1 MQLLDNILAPYVD
14 QGLAGYLILI
24 ADDQGGPP
32 TSAFCKQYQANYG
45 FKKLQLVYDPTG
57 ATGTYGPKETTV
69 VTNSQGLIEHK
80 SFGDSADI
88 AETIRLAIEAVLN
101 AAGSN

>member
-14 QGLAGYLILI
+14 QGLKGYLILI
-24 ADDQGGPP
+24 ADDQGAPP
-32 TSAFCKQYQANYG
+32 TSAFCKQYQSNYG
-45 FKKLQLVYDPTG
+45 FKKLQLLYDPTG

-69 VTNSQGLIEHK
+69 VSSADGFIAHK
-80 SFGDSADI
+80 SFGDSANV
-88 AETIRLAIEAVLN
+88 AETIRQAIEAVLE